1 MLEYY
6 ACISPM
12 VILAGALGL
21 ACVASLAPLVA
32 CARRG
37 NGPPPPVGPGLRVC
51 RGMGRRP

>member
-6 ACISPM
+6 AYISPM

-32 CARRG
+32 CARRR
-37 NGPPPPVGPGLRVC
+37 NGPPPPVGPGRQIWH
-51 RGMGRRP
+51 GMGRRP